1 MIIGGGVEQIPAYQ
15 RAKDRGFSIL
25 GTDINP
31 NAPAL
36 KLADY
41 VLQVS
46 TKNPEETASKAAEF
60 DKKIKIDGV
69 MTIAN
74 DVPHTVAMV
83 ADKLHLSGISFE
95 SALIASDKLL
105 MKNTFKNKNVP
116 CPWFSEVKSEEEL
129 KSLTSDRENQKYVIK
144 PIDGSGAR
152 GVLLIDGNTDLSWAY
167 KESKRWG
174 LSKKIIIE
182 RFEEGM
188 QLSTESFILNN
199 KCFTPAIA
207 ERNYSRLDQFKPY
220 IIEDGGTIPALIDEK
235 LRKKISSLI
244 LKGANAMGV
253 TKGVIKGDIVINKGG
268 EPMIIELAARLS
280 GGWLSTHQIPAAT
293 GVDLVNTVMS
303 EALGIEVS
311 EKELLVSKNKAT
323 AIRYFFPDKGKITSI
338 EGLNEMKNSPGVLK
352 FGIFKNVGE
361 LQPQVKMHPDRFG
374 YVLAE
379 GETRN
384 EAIALVDNAM
394 KKLKIKVEKI

>member
-1 MIIGGGVEQIPAYQ
+1 MIIGGGIEQAPAYQ
-15 RAKDRGFSIL
+15 LAKDRGFTIL
-25 GTDINP
+25 GTDVNP

-36 KLADY
+36 KLADHI
-41 VLQVS
+41 LQVS

-83 ADKLHLSGISFE
+83 ADKLNLPAISIE
-95 SALIASDKLL
+95 SALIASNKLL

-129 KSLTSDRENQKYVIK
+129 KLLISAKENHKYVIK

-152 GVLLIDGNTDLSWAY
+152 GVLLIDENTDLSWAF

-174 LSKKIIIE
+174 LSGKIIIE
-182 RFEEGM
+182 KFEEGM

-207 ERNYSRLDQFKPY
+207 ERNYSRLEQFKPY

-244 LKGANAMGV
+244 LEGAHAMGI
-253 TKGVIKGDIVINKGG
+253 TKGVVKGDIVINKDR

-293 GVDLVNTVMS
+293 GVDLVNAVMS
-303 EALGIEVS
+303 EALSIKVS
-311 EKELLVSKNKAT
+311 EEELIASKNKAT
-323 AIRYFFPDKGKITSI
+323 AIRYFFPEQGKITSI

-352 FGIFKNVGE
+352 CGIFKNVGE
-361 LQPQVKMHPDRFG
+361 MQPEVKMHPDRFG
-374 YVLAE
+374 YVLVK
-379 GETRN
+379 GTNRKN
-384 EAIALVDNAM
+384 VLKLVHDAM
-394 KKLKIKVEKI
+394 SKLKVEIEK